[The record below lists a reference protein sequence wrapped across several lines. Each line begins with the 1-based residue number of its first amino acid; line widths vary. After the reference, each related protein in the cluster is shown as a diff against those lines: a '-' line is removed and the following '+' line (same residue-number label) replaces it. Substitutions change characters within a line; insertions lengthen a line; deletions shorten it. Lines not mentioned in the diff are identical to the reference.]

1 MTRYIATIDQE
12 EYIIEITEKGIFVN
26 GVMAEDSFLSPLN
39 DQGLYLIQTGMEKEE
54 IYIQHE
60 NKNEYKITVD
70 GHYLSA
76 QIERDNGRK
85 KREPAKNKSHNGE
98 ITAPMAAVLID
109 MPIRSGD
116 VVEEGQ
122 TLLVLE
128 AMKMQ
133 MKIKAPAA
141 GTVISINKH
150 SGDRVEKGDLM
161 VKLDISKD

>member
-1 MTRYIATIDQE
+1 MTRYIVTLDQE
-12 EYIIEITEKGIFVN
+12 EYIVEITEKGIFIN
-26 GVMAEDSFLSPLN
+26 GVMTEDSFLSPLN
-39 DQGLYLIQTGMEKEE
+39 DQGLYLIQTGMEKQE
-54 IYIQHE
+54 IHIQHE
-60 NKNEYKITVD
+60 NQNEYKITVD

-85 KREPAKNKSHNGE
+85 KHEPVKNKSHNGE

-109 MPIRSGD
+109 MLIHSSD

-133 MKIKAPAA
+133 MKIKAPAD
-141 GTVISINKH
+141 GTVISINKKT
-150 SGDRVEKGDLM
+150 GDRVEKGDLM

>member
-1 MTRYIATIDQE
+1 MTRYIVTIDQE
-12 EYIIEITEKGIFVN
+12 EFTVEITDNGIFIN
-26 GVMAEDSFLSPLN
+26 GIMAEDSFLSPLN
-39 DQGLYLIQTGMEKEE
+39 NQGLYLIQTGMEKEE
-54 IYIQHE
+54 ILIQHE
-60 NKNEYKITVD
+60 SQNEYKISVD

-76 QIERDNGRK
+76 LIERDNGRK
-85 KREPAKNKSHNGE
+85 KRESPKNKLYNGE

-109 MPIRSGD
+109 MPINID
-116 VVEEGQ
+116 DIVEEGQ

-150 SGDRVEKGDLM
+150 PGDRVEKGDLM
-161 VKLDISKD
+161 VKLDISKE

>member
-1 MTRYIATIDQE
+1 MTRYIVTIDQE
-12 EYIIEITEKGIFVN
+12 EYIVEITEKGIFIN
-26 GVMAEDSFLSPLN
+26 GVMVEDSFLSPLN
-39 DQGLYLIQTGMEKEE
+39 DQGLYLIQTGMEKQE
-54 IYIQHE
+54 IHIQHE

-85 KREPAKNKSHNGE
+85 KREPAKNKLHNGE

-109 MPIRSGD
+109 MPISSGD
-116 VVEEGQ
+116 IVEEGQ

-133 MKIKAPAA
+133 MKIKAPAD
-141 GTVISINKH
+141 GTVISINKQA
-150 SGDRVEKGDLM
+150 GDRVEKGDLM
-161 VKLDISKD
+161 VKLDIPKD